1 VAICQD
7 EEVITVAMLIPNE
20 INTPSNFTALLQAYH
35 VNGSQPTADLV
46 TENMIRFKVRFSVIR
61 I

>member
-20 INTPSNFTALLQAYH
+20 INTPSNFTALLQAYP
-35 VNGSQPTADLV
+35 VKGIQPTADLV